1 MKKWICMLLVA
12 LGTMSAGAQNAVYLF
27 PEFTPGTI
35 AMKNK
40 SIVKTDF
47 NLDIFHDKLL
57 YMDGGQ
63 VMELDDLSNVA
74 SLQVG
79 DRTFIPVGRYMYEII
94 RLEGSDGNLLV
105 KWHRKK
111 NPMGKK
117 GAYGQVAHASSTISI
132 DPGAIAPSAPTLSAR
147 GPEEMYD
154 TVHDNAYIY
163 VRDGKQYRF
172 SDKKSLLKIFPDH
185 RDEIAAFIDG
195 GHLSFMTPEDVLRAV
210 TFAASL

>member
-1 MKKWICMLLVA
+1 MLLLTWSA
-12 LGTMSAGAQNAVYLF
+12 LGAAAQSTVYLF

-57 YMDGGQ
+57 YKDGGQ

-74 SLQVG
+74 SLHVG
-79 DRTFIPVGRYMYEII
+79 DRTFIPVGRYLYEIVDI
-94 RLEGSDGNLLV
+94 EGADGNLLV

-117 GAYGQVAHASSTISI
+117 GAYGQVAHAASTISI
-132 DPGAIAPSAPTLSAR
+132 DPGSVAPSAPTLSAR
-147 GPEEMYD
+147 GPEEAYD

-163 VRDGKQYRF
+163 VRSGKQYRF
-172 SDKKSLLKIFPDH
+172 SDKKSLVKIFPEH
-185 RDEIAAFIDG
+185 KDEISAFIDRE
-195 GHLSFMTPEDVLRAV
+195 HLSFMKPEDVFRAV
-210 TFAASL
+210 AFAASL

>member
-1 MKKWICMLLVA
+1 MKKLICLLLLAWSTLNVA
-12 LGTMSAGAQNAVYLF
+12 AQSAIYLF

-40 SIVKTDF
+40 SIVKTEF
-47 NLDIFHDKLL
+47 NLDVFHDKLF
-57 YMDGGQ
+57 YMDGDQ
-63 VMELDDLSNVA
+63 IMELDDLSNVA
-74 SLQVG
+74 SLHIG
-79 DRTFIPVGRYMYEII
+79 DRAFVPVGRYLYEII
-94 RLEGSDGNLLV
+94 DIEGSEGNLLV

-147 GPEEMYD
+147 GPEEVYD
-154 TVHDNAYIY
+154 TVHDNSYIY
-163 VRDGKQYRF
+163 VRDGRQYRF

-185 RDEIAAFIDG
+185 KDAISAYIDRER
-195 GHLSFMTPEDVLRAV
+195 LSFLTPEDVFRAV
-210 TFAASL
+210 TFASSL